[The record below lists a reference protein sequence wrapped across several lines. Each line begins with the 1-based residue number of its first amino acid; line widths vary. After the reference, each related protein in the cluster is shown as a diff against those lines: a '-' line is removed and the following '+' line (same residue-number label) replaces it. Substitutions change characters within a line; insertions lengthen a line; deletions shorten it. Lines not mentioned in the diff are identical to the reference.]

1 MRGRLHST
9 SVRLAAVVGLSF
21 LLGFALL
28 GGLVYFAVSS
38 LLYADAREVIRA
50 DAGGLIDLYED
61 GGERALLAELH
72 QRLAQPADPDAL
84 YALRRWPSGDVLA
97 GNIASLPRPLHGRTD
112 WQRLRQLP
120 ITGEGALDADAVA
133 DAGDDADADV
143 PTLLLR
149 QRVGPNLEL
158 ITGLRL
164 RSESGFLALGIRT
177 IWMALLLAAVL
188 GMLLGGLIARWV
200 SHRLRLIED
209 TVARVGEGDIERR
222 VSSDGSGDAFDL
234 LAQRFNRMLDRIQAL
249 LSGVREATDHI
260 AHDLR
265 TPLTRLRTRLEM
277 LRADSP
283 ASATALEPAI
293 AEVDQLLQSSQ
304 ALLRLARVE
313 AQPPASDDPVRDLA
327 PLVRDALELYEPI
340 AAERGIR
347 LGAQLSPAQVPGD
360 ADQLFQLLI
369 NLLDNAVK
377 YSPAGHEVVVSLLME
392 GGGARLEVA
401 DQGSG
406 ILPQDRERVFDRFHR
421 LEKHRGSPGTG
432 LGLSLVR
439 AIVLRHRG
447 QIRLDDNHP
456 GLKVVVWL
464 PQVKG

>member
-1 MRGRLHST
+1 MRGRLPST

-28 GGLVYFAVSS
+28 GGLVYFTVSS
-38 LLYADAREVIRA
+38 LLYADAREVIRVDAAGLA
-50 DAGGLIDLYED
+50 DVYQQ
-61 GGERALLAELH
+61 GGEEALIAELR
-72 QRLAQPADPDAL
+72 QRLAQPADADAL
-84 YALRRWPSGDVLA
+84 YGLRRWPAGESLA
-97 GNIASLPRPLHGRTD
+97 GNIAALPRLTRAKPV
-112 WQRLRQLP
+112 WERLRVP
-120 ITGEGALDADAVA
+120 ADPTDANAGA
-133 DAGDDADADV
+133 DDANV
-143 PTLLLR
+143 PSLLLR
-149 QRVGPNLEL
+149 QRLGPNLEL

-177 IWMALLLAAVL
+177 IWIALLLAAVL
-188 GMLLGGLIARWV
+188 GVLLGGVIARWV
-200 SHRLRLIED
+200 SHRLRRIED
-209 TVARVGEGDIERR
+209 TVARVGEGDIDRR
-222 VSSDGSGDAFDL
+222 VISDGSGDAFDL
-234 LAQRFNRMLDRIQAL
+234 LALRFNRMLDRIQVL

-283 ASATALEPAI
+283 SSAAALEPAI

-313 AQPPASDDPVRDLA
+313 AQPPASDDPLRDLE
-327 PLVRDALELYEPI
+327 PLVRDAMELYEPI

-347 LGAQLSPAQVPGD
+347 LGAQLEPVPVQGD
-360 ADQLFQLLI
+360 ADQLFQMLI

-377 YSPAGHEVVVSLLME
+377 YSPAGQQVTVSLALDA
-392 GGGARLEVA
+392 GGARLEVA

-406 ILPQDRERVFDRFHR
+406 IPVEDRERVFDRFHR

-447 QIRLDDNHP
+447 QIRLADNQP
-456 GLKVVVWL
+456 GLRVVVWL
-464 PQVKG
+464 PRARG

>member
-61 GGERALLAELH
+61 GGERALSAELR

-84 YALRRWPSGDVLA
+84 YALRRWPSGEVLA
-97 GNIASLPRPLHGRTD
+97 GNIVTLPRPLHGRTD

-120 ITGEGALDADAVA
+120 AMAAGMASADT
-133 DAGDDADADV
+133 DDADV
-143 PTLLLR
+143 PSLLLR
-149 QRVGPNLEL
+149 QRVGTDLEL

-188 GMLLGGLIARWV
+188 GVLLGGLIARWV

-222 VSSDGSGDAFDL
+222 VSSDGSGDAFDV

-277 LRADSP
+277 LRAESP
-283 ASATALEPAI
+283 ASANALEPAI

-377 YSPAGHEVVVSLLME
+377 YSPAGHEVIVSLLME
-392 GGGARLEVA
+392 EGGARLEVA

-406 ILPQDRERVFDRFHR
+406 IPPADRERVFDRFHR

-456 GLKVVVWL
+456 GLKVMVWL
-464 PQVKG
+464 PRVKD

>member
-28 GGLVYFAVSS
+28 GGLVYFTVSS
-38 LLYADAREVIRA
+38 LLYADAREVIRV
-50 DAGGLIDLYED
+50 DAGGLMDLYED
-61 GGERALLAELH
+61 GGERALAAELR

-84 YALRRWPSGDVLA
+84 YALRRWPTGQALV
-97 GNIASLPRPLHGRTD
+97 GNIATLPRPLHGRSD
-112 WQRLRQLP
+112 WRRMRQL
-120 ITGEGALDADAVA
+120 AADN
-133 DAGDDADADV
+133 DDDADADV
-143 PTLLLR
+143 PSLLLR
-149 QRVGPNLEL
+149 QRVGANLEL

-164 RSESGFLALGIRT
+164 RSESGFLALAIRT
-177 IWMALLLAAVL
+177 IWIALVLAAVL
-188 GMLLGGLIARWV
+188 GLLLGGLIARWV
-200 SHRLRLIED
+200 SQRLRLIED
-209 TVARVGEGDIERR
+209 TVARVGEGDIDRR
-222 VSSDGSGDAFDL
+222 VGSDGSGDAFDL
-234 LAQRFNRMLDRIQAL
+234 LALRFNRMLDRIQAL

-277 LRADSP
+277 LRADAP
-283 ASATALEPAI
+283 ASAAALEPAI

-313 AQPPASDDPVRDLA
+313 AQPPASDDPLRDLA

-340 AAERGIR
+340 AAERGIG
-347 LGAQLSPAQVPGD
+347 LGAQLESAQVHGD

-377 YSPAGHEVVVSLLME
+377 YSPPDREVMLSLVAE
-392 GGGARLEVA
+392 SGGARLEVA

-406 ILPQDRERVFDRFHR
+406 IPLEDRERVFDRFHR

-447 QIRLDDNHP
+447 QIRLADNHP
-456 GLKVVVWL
+456 GLRVVVWL
-464 PQVKG
+464 PRTPAISTGDPAGVDS

>member
-1 MRGRLHST
+1 MRWRLHST
-9 SVRLAAVVGLSF
+9 SVRLAAVVGVSF

-28 GGLVYFAVSS
+28 GGLVYFTVSS
-38 LLYADAREVIRA
+38 LLYADAREVIRV
-50 DAGGLIDLYED
+50 DAGGLRDLYED
-61 GGERALLAELH
+61 GGERALSAELR

-84 YALRRWPSGDVLA
+84 YALRRWPSGHVLA
-97 GNIASLPRPLHGRTD
+97 GNIAELPRPLHGRAD
-112 WQRLRQLP
+112 WLRLRQAP
-120 ITGEGALDADAVA
+120 AADSGAPAAEAGE
-133 DAGDDADADV
+133 DDTDV
-143 PTLLLR
+143 PSLLLR
-149 QRVGPNLEL
+149 QRVGTDLEL

-177 IWMALLLAAVL
+177 IWMALLLAAAL
-188 GMLLGGLIARWV
+188 GLLLGGLIARWV
-200 SHRLRLIED
+200 SRRLYQIED
-209 TVARVGEGDIERR
+209 TVARVGEGDIDRR
-222 VSSDGSGDAFDL
+222 VRSDGSGDAFDL
-234 LAQRFNRMLDRIQAL
+234 LALRFNRMLDRIQVL

-277 LRADSP
+277 LRAESP
-283 ASATALEPAI
+283 ASAAGLEPAI

-313 AQPPASDDPVRDLA
+313 AQPPASDDPLRALA
-327 PLVRDALELYEPI
+327 PLVRDAMELYEPI

-347 LGAQLSPAQVPGD
+347 LGAELDGAQVPGD

-377 YSPAGHEVVVSLLME
+377 YSPPQREVRVRLVME
-392 GGGARLEVA
+392 AAGARLEVA

-406 ILPQDRERVFDRFHR
+406 IPPEDHERVFDRFHR

-447 QIRLDDNHP
+447 QIRLADNHP
-456 GLKVVVWL
+456 GLRVVVWL
-464 PQVKG
+464 PAGRD